1 MKLTVKPL
9 KQKDAG
15 RGLAAIDRVSMREL
29 DLENGESVKAR
40 GGWCVRCL
48 DCGGRADVSVAVL

>member
-15 RGLAAIDRVSMREL
+15 RGLAAIDRQAMTEME
-29 DLENGESVKAR
+29 LENGDYIIIN
-40 GGWCVRCL
+40 G
-48 DCGGRADVSVAVL
+48 DTGRNNYL